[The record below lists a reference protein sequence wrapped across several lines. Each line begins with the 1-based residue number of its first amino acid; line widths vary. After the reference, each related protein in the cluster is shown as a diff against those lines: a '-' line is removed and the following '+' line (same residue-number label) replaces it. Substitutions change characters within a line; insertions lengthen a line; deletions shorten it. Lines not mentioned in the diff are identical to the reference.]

1 MCMYYFRVTRFRE
14 SVSDEKYSLLP
25 LFDRRNLMLM
35 RFLGSGAFGEVYEG
49 KAHNIVTP
57 DAITLVAVKV
67 RRVVKAKSSPVAR
80 VLTIV
85 VVSPGQPTVEIH
97 TP

>member
-1 MCMYYFRVTRFRE
+1 MYYFRVTRFRE

-67 RRVVKAKSSPVAR
+67 RRVVKTKSSTVAK
-80 VLTIV
+80 VLTAV